1 MRTIHVIL
9 LIIGLIAVAAT
20 LFVFLQERSSHLTP
34 VSEQSLT
41 VATTIF
47 PLFDIAKNI
56 IGDRAKVLLIVPS
69 GSSPHTFETTP
80 QKVKAL
86 QDTTII
92 FAIGVL
98 DAWVDTLIESLPNA
112 EKFLV
117 NTNIQLRSSEEGEAY
132 DPHYWLAIDNAKIIA
147 QNMYQEIVLVDP
159 ANQEYYEENLQNFL
173 LRLQKTDRTMRE
185 LLAEIRSDKII
196 VFHDS
201 WNYFAQSYGLEIVA
215 AFQPSPGKELA
226 PRDLKNLFFVTEQY
240 NIKVIFSEPQLPIDA
255 LLPFVEDL
263 GLQLHLLDP
272 LGGVKLRDSYIALML
287 YNASTIAEALK

>member
-1 MRTIHVIL
+1 M
-9 LIIGLIAVAAT
+9 
-20 LFVFLQERSSHLTP
+20 
-34 VSEQSLT
+34 
-41 VATTIF
+41 
-47 PLFDIAKNI
+47 
-56 IGDRAKVLLIVPS
+56 PS

-92 FAIGVL
+92 FAIGIL

-112 EKFLV
+112 ERFLV

-147 QNMYQEIVLVDP
+147 QNMYQEIVLVDS
-159 ANQEYYEENLQNFL
+159 ANQEYYKENLQNFI
-173 LRLQKTDRTMRE
+173 LRLQKTDKTMRE

-226 PRDLKNLFFVTEQY
+226 PRDLKNLFSLTEQY